1 MFDGVDLTGVDLTD
15 EDALNALLAE
25 SASAALGVDIEE
37 FLRIAEEI
45 EEEGEAYIPDP
56 DDMDVIIAGLELA
69 AAEDASL

>member
-25 SASAALGVDIEE
+25 SASVALGVDIEE

>member
-69 AAEDASL
+69 A